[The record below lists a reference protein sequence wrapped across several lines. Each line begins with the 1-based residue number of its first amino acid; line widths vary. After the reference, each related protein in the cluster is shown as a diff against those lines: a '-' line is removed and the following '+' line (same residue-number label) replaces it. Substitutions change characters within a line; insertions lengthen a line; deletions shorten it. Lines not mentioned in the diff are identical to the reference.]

1 MKICLMGVG
10 NVLMGDDALGP
21 FLLKS
26 LEAAWELPS
35 NVTVF
40 DAGTPGLDLTLFL
53 DGFDVLIAVDA
64 LQARGAPGEV
74 RCYRRAELLAPA
86 LPVVVSP
93 HEPTLRAALLRLDV
107 FGRCPTQVLLV
118 GAIPASVAPG
128 IGLSDAVRRA
138 IPYIEAQVLREL
150 ERLGA
155 PARPRTVPQPADLW
169 WEAPPSRR
177 LQ

>member
-21 FLLKS
+21 FVLKS

-35 NVTVF
+35 SVTVF
-40 DAGTPGLDLTLFL
+40 DAGTPGLDLTIFL
-53 DGFDVLIAVDA
+53 DGFDALIAVDA

-74 RCYRRAELLAPA
+74 RCYRRAELLAGA

-93 HEPTLRAALLRLDV
+93 HEPTLREALLRLDV
-107 FGRCPTQVLLV
+107 FGRCPAEVLLV
-118 GAIPASVAPG
+118 GAIPGSVATG
-128 IGLSDAVRRA
+128 IGLSDGVRRA
-138 IPYIEAQVLREL
+138 IPAIETQVLREL

-155 PARPRTVPQPADLW
+155 PATRRAAPQPADPW
-169 WEAPPSRR
+169 WEAPLAHS